1 MPGERHETILQLSL
15 FPLCSSVLK
24 EVCRKVVKKKSSWD
38 ATKSVSETDRRRSG
52 QMAVSTKHVN
62 NQIENKLNRLS
73 VCWLHAAAF
82 WVWWMCW
89 GFFSV
94 VIRVPYFREVR
105 IFKLETYEVEDMPT
119 IVRGTAGMRERSVL
133 SELSGLENIK
143 KICSL
148 CYRLHLQVDT
158 DLPLTCM
165 TWNNSKMIQNL
176 SASICVRIDS
186 FSEKVW
192 KVIRFICVINCLH
205 KLLYLI
211 NWKTLWVAGLTVH
224 CLAQWSFPACWLD
237 ALLEC
242 AMERRAGGMAALVN
256 DWSCNPSCSAK
267 G

>member
-1 MPGERHETILQLSL
+1 MPQSLCQRQTGGGVGRWQSVQNTWIIRLRTSWIDCQYAGCMLLHFGFGE
-15 FPLCSSVLK
+15 C
-24 EVCRKVVKKKSSWD
+24 
-38 ATKSVSETDRRRSG
+38 AG
-52 QMAVSTKHVN
+52 
-62 NQIENKLNRLS
+62 
-73 VCWLHAAAF
+73 
-82 WVWWMCW
+82 

-94 VIRVPYFREVR
+94 VISVPYSREVR

-148 CYRLHLQVDT
+148 CYRLRLQVDT

-192 KVIRFICVINCLH
+192 KVIRFICD
-205 KLLYLI
+205 KLF
-211 NWKTLWVAGLTVH
+211 T
-224 CLAQWSFPACWLD
+224 
-237 ALLEC
+237 
-242 AMERRAGGMAALVN
+242 
-256 DWSCNPSCSAK
+256 
-267 G
+267 

>member
-1 MPGERHETILQLSL
+1 
-15 FPLCSSVLK
+15 
-24 EVCRKVVKKKSSWD
+24 
-38 ATKSVSETDRRRSG
+38 
-52 QMAVSTKHVN
+52 MAVSTKHVN

-94 VIRVPYFREVR
+94 VIRVPYSREVR

-148 CYRLHLQVDT
+148 CYRLRLQVDT

-224 CLAQWSFPACWLD
+224 CLAQWSFPAFVGWMHCWSVQWKEEQEGWLHWWMID
-237 ALLEC
+237 PVTPPAVLRVKEKNNKSRNRTRKALLPYWFVHE
-242 AMERRAGGMAALVN
+242 
-256 DWSCNPSCSAK
+256 K
-267 G
+267 GYNINL